1 MAQILFYALSVAAVG
16 FALRV
21 VSSRSPMLSVLALL
35 GSFLSLA
42 ILYLLA
48 GFQFIAAAQVLV
60 YAGAIM
66 VLFLFVVMLLN
77 LADLGALRESPLR
90 TLGSPRVALAG
101 AAAGALALAG
111 LLAAFARPSAK
122 AATADSA
129 APLAEGIDQL
139 EPLAAELFSRHV
151 LAFEASSLLL
161 LATMIAVL
169 VLAKRQRPGG
179 AP

>member
-77 LADLGALRESPLR
+77 LADLSALRETPLR
-90 TLGSPRVALAG
+90 TLGNPRVALAA
-101 AAAGALALAG
+101 AAAGGLALAG
-111 LLAAFARPSAK
+111 LLAAFARPSAQS
-122 AATADSA
+122 APSGSA
-129 APLAEGIDQL
+129 APEGGIDQL